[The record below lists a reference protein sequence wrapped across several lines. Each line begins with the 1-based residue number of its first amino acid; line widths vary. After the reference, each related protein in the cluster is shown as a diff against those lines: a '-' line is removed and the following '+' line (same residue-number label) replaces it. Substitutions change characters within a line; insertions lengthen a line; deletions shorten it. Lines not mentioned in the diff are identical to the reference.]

1 MGKTRRMNNEL
12 LMQQAFFADLGVL
25 VLGDL
30 MLDQY
35 VEGTSDRISPESTVP
50 VVDVANRWSTLGGA
64 GNVALNLARLGSATT
79 LVGVLGD
86 DQAGVSVQR
95 IVEDE
100 PNLEFLFVIV
110 VDSSIHS
117 TVCSSEIYYRAR
129 LN

>member
-1 MGKTRRMNNEL
+1 MGKTRRINNEL

-64 GNVALNLARLGSATT
+64 GNVALNLARLGIATT